1 MATREGGPMEIAASR
16 GVFGSRSAALAVSA
30 TKSMHGHMLGATGV
44 IEAIITVVSLAS
56 QEAPPT
62 AYLDDLDRECAGV
75 RHITGGPLHGALRAA
90 LSNSFAFGGSNT
102 VLAFRAVH

>member
-1 MATREGGPMEIAASR
+1 
-16 GVFGSRSAALAVSA
+16 
-30 TKSMHGHMLGATGV
+30 MHGHMLGATGV
-44 IEAIITVVSLAS
+44 IEAIITVMALAS

-62 AYLDDLDRECAGV
+62 AHLDEVDRDCTGV
-75 RHITGGPLHGALRAA
+75 RHITGGPLRGSLRAA